1 MAVVGS
7 YIVRILSAKIADRP
21 EFQRMI
27 KDSAKGLFE
36 INLVWKLDRFSRSH
50 CASTHYKH
58 LPKKNGAKVV
68 FAQEHISESP
78 EGISLSLDKI
88 KISPFAMD

>member
-7 YIVRILSAKIADRP
+7 YIVRILSAKIAGRP

-27 KDSAKGLFE
+27 KDSTKGLFE
-36 INLVWKLDRFSRSH
+36 IVLVWKLDHFSRGY
-50 CASTHYKH
+50 CDSTHYKH

-68 FAQEHISESP
+68 LAQEHISESP
-78 EGISLSLDKI
+78 EGISLLLDKI
-88 KISPFAMD
+88 KISQV